1 MNASQETESSG
12 GIVPTNTVR
21 SGKSA
26 LTEAGFPLFET
37 WKQYERVA
45 MHFND
50 LLLKIRTQSLA
61 AVATVATVAGV
72 VLRSEGVT
80 PHVRWGMLSALFG
93 ALTVF
98 WIAIWILD
106 FCYYNRL
113 LLGAVDALLAV
124 EKASTSGRRIGHL
137 DLSTRI
143 EATVRRS
150 EPRSPADDRGG
161 EKGRWAFYLLVFA
174 VLAVATV
181 VCIQRFGGPLELW
194 RVLSTPAVRADVQ
207 PSQLNPQ
214 STVPT
219 LVAPRK

>member
-1 MNASQETESSG
+1 M
-12 GIVPTNTVR
+12 PTNTAR
-21 SGKSA
+21 SSKATS
-26 LTEAGFPLFET
+26 TEAGFPLFET

-80 PHVRWGMLSALFG
+80 PRVRWGMLSAMFG

-113 LLGAVDALLAV
+113 LLGAVDALLAL
-124 EKASTSGRRIGHL
+124 ENASTSSRRIGHL

-143 EATVRRS
+143 EATVRRN
-150 EPRSPADDRGG
+150 EPRWSAEYRGRA
-161 EKGRWAFYLLVFA
+161 KGRWAFYLLVFA

-181 VCIQRFGGPLELW
+181 VCVQRFGGPLELW

-207 PSQLNPQ
+207 PSQLSPQ
-214 STVPT
+214 PTAPT